1 MTGTMRRVAV
11 TAVAALTA
19 LLASALPLHGF
30 GIVVVVAL
38 AGLDILLLQAT
49 GWLAFRRGP
58 GLDERQTAVRDLA
71 YRRGFRWIGPAVLLL
86 WLVWFLSYVA
96 VMAGSSVSAGDASD
110 GGIAGRVLVGMAEL
124 VIMMPTC
131 VVAWREDG
139 GSEAEGVAAGWGA
152 SQVGD
157 EGVPPLPGAVD
168 QGVVDEL
175 ADREMDVQAVPAR
188 MPLRDPDIGQPVTQR
203 RPQAAHECRHVRP
216 GLGGV
221 VAARRPVGQRPQ
233 VVQPVRGAVQADLP
247 PGPAPRLEPITFRR
261 SVWVEFCPPGSTT
274 AGRGL
279 ADRAPTLRRGRAQ
292 HKLPGRPI
300 PYESIGRTTATPRVH
315 RDSPKKGARIRTAVL
330 LGKPSLM
337 LDPMARRP

>member
-1 MTGTMRRVAV
+1 V

-96 VMAGSSVSAGDASD
+96 VMAGSSVSAGDAID
-110 GGIAGRVLVGMAEL
+110 GGIAGRVLVVMAEL

-139 GSEAEGVAAGWGA
+139 GSEAEGVAAGWEQEHHWRWAAWLLLPATIAAWLVVVSWVPSQSVPHGSISVSDGGGSNWTCHEFGGGTMVGA
-152 SQVGD
+152 EFGATVGLRAYVCWNGAD
-157 EGVPPLPGAVD
+157 AFVWGDPNLPLPPSHNGDFKPFTAHDFDAAQTLETGCGMDNLSDFAAVGPTTCTERID
-168 QGVVDEL
+168 SDGTMHYTVS
-175 ADREMDVQAVPAR
+175 AR
-188 MPLRDPDIGQPVTQR
+188 VSPLPFGI
-203 RPQAAHECRHVRP
+203 
-216 GLGGV
+216 
-221 VAARRPVGQRPQ
+221 AAREVS
-233 VVQPVRGAVQADLP
+233 VVLMVTRTGKVLEQP
-247 PGPAPRLEPITFRR
+247 
-261 SVWVEFCPPGSTT
+261 
-274 AGRGL
+274 
-279 ADRAPTLRRGRAQ
+279 
-292 HKLPGRPI
+292 
-300 PYESIGRTTATPRVH
+300 
-315 RDSPKKGARIRTAVL
+315 
-330 LGKPSLM
+330 
-337 LDPMARRP
+337 